1 MRRIAIAT
9 AFALCMALIP
19 TVSTADGSQLRYT
32 ISVSK
37 FENRSGNQW
46 YWGPMDLGDAW
57 GTVMTDILLQSGQ
70 FIVLGEADM
79 RVEAMAE
86 QDLASSGATAQGSRT
101 PVSGQMTPAQLLVKG
116 AITHTQ
122 ASTTGG
128 GGGLRVKGFKVGGS
142 KDTAVVNATI
152 YLVDSTTGQ
161 VVASTSVVGKSD
173 RKGGTFG
180 YSGANLGG
188 DASLFKNDNRGKAV
202 EAAVDEAVGWLV
214 EQLPGIPWTGTVAL
228 VKDGSVYIN
237 RGSRDGVAQG
247 QDFVVGEVDVIRD
260 PETGEVLDESMNE
273 IARVSA
279 QEVRE
284 KLTIC
289 SVTNG
294 DVGNIERG
302 MKVHLP

>member
-1 MRRIAIAT
+1 MRRIAFAT
-9 AFALCMALIP
+9 AFALGIALVP
-19 TVSTADGSQLRYT
+19 SVVTAAESQLRYT

-46 YWGPMDLGDAW
+46 YWGPKDLGDAW
-57 GTVMTDILLQSGQ
+57 GVVMTDILQQSGH

-79 RVEAMAE
+79 RAEAMAE

-128 GGGLRVKGFKVGGS
+128 GGKVRVKGFKVGGS

-161 VVASTSVVGKSD
+161 VVASTSVVGESN
-173 RKGGTFG
+173 RTTATFG
-180 YSGANLGG
+180 YAGHDFGV
-188 DASLFKNDNRGKAV
+188 DTTLFKNGNRGKAV
-202 EAAVDEAVGWLV
+202 EAAVDEAVGWLIK
-214 EQLPGIPWTGTVAL
+214 QLPGIPWTGTVAL

-237 RGSRDGVAQG
+237 RGERDGVVRG
-247 QDFVVGEVDVIRD
+247 QEFVVGQVDVIRD

-273 IARVSA
+273 VATVSA

-294 DVGNIERG
+294 DAGDIERG